1 MKKRKPK
8 SLYFSLLLPLEL
20 ILVILVGSIVASA
33 NFIYKENVETT
44 SNQNLRTTGE
54 QLLGTYDAYFSQI
67 FKNSDVVISSFNETD
82 DPSSF
87 KVKMDATFSGLLSLK
102 EEVIG
107 ASIYNANDGAL
118 ITSAGKIEASSNAKN
133 EGWFKQTFSS
143 NENK

>member
-82 DPSSF
+82 DPSYF

-102 EEVIG
+102 EE
-107 ASIYNANDGAL
+107 
-118 ITSAGKIEASSNAKN
+118 
-133 EGWFKQTFSS
+133 
-143 NENK
+143 